1 MSYLLD
7 TNVLSESVSAR
18 PDQKVIAW
26 LKATP
31 LADTYVSAITIGEIK
46 RGIEKLPDTHPRK
59 AQLNDWLEGELLRRF
74 SGRIVAIDAAVM
86 LEWGR
91 LIASLERQGRA
102 MPLMD
107 SLLAAQ
113 AIGHQLTL
121 VTRNV
126 KDFSET
132 GVVTINPWD

>member
-1 MSYLLD
+1 MTYLLD

-18 PDQKVIAW
+18 PDEKVIAW

-31 LADTYVSAITIGEIK
+31 LADTYISAITIGEIK

-59 AQLNDWLEGELLRRF
+59 SQLNEWLENEVLRRF
-74 SGRIVAIDAAVM
+74 SGRIVPIDAALM
-86 LEWGR
+86 LQWGK
-91 LIASLERQGRA
+91 LIASLERQGRTL
-102 MPLMD
+102 PLMD

-113 AIGHQLTL
+113 AIYHQLTL

-126 KDFSET
+126 KDFSDT
-132 GVVTINPWD
+132 GVALIDPWA